1 MYIVFSVHLVPSIVK
16 NSLSLSLPYICMCVY
31 MFIGVLIDQSNF
43 SNAFYWIVESSS
55 YAFLVFVFWAA
66 STPMIYLLLHAGS
79 SEGEEY
85 MWSAQISVLR
95 IQADPKS
102 FGTKALLLLLIV
114 LKIWYLLSLFF
125 CGAVDL
131 VVWRLLKWGVA
142 ISQALYLCPIKQ
154 VMILSI

>member
-1 MYIVFSVHLVPSIVK
+1 
-16 NSLSLSLPYICMCVY
+16 MCVY

-85 MWSAQISVLR
+85 M
-95 IQADPKS
+95 
-102 FGTKALLLLLIV
+102 
-114 LKIWYLLSLFF
+114 
-125 CGAVDL
+125 
-131 VVWRLLKWGVA
+131 
-142 ISQALYLCPIKQ
+142 
-154 VMILSI
+154 